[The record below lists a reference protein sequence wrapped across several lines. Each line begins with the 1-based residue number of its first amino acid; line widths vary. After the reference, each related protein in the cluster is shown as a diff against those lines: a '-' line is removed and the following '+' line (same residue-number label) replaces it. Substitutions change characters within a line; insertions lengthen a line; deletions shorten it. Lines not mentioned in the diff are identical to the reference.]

1 MPIEHNRSRAYAPT
15 ISAHRIGP
23 ANRIG
28 PTHVLSVFFEVVLPV
43 ALIAILGAAVG
54 RWQSIPVRP
63 ISGLVFFLFSPALVF
78 HSMSTTEVP
87 GGDALR
93 IVAVGVLMFAT
104 MYLVATG
111 WSTAFRHDRG
121 LRAGFALATT
131 TPNVGNMGLPVA
143 LLAFGEAGFDVAV
156 VNFVV
161 GAVLSYTAGIAIA
174 SLAGGSAAKALQA
187 PFRYPVVY
195 AAAAG
200 VAVNALGLDLPV
212 TIEAPVETMAGAAV
226 PVMLVVLG
234 LQLHGALDLTEV
246 RDTVAANG
254 LRLLIAPVA
263 AFLIAGTLGLDELTR
278 DTLTVLAAMPTAVI
292 ATVLAIEFNARPDFV
307 TRAVVLS
314 TLLSMA
320 TATVL
325 ITLVR

>member
-1 MPIEHNRSRAYAPT
+1 M
-15 ISAHRIGP
+15 
-23 ANRIG
+23 
-28 PTHVLSVFFEVVLPV
+28 LSVFFEVVLPV

-63 ISGLVFFLFSPALVF
+63 VSGLVFYLFSPSLVF
-78 HSMSTTEVP
+78 HSLSTTEVP

-93 IVAVGVLMFAT
+93 IVAVGVLTFVAMYVAAT
-104 MYLVATG
+104 A
-111 WSTAFRHDRG
+111 WSTAFRHPRA
-121 LRAGFALATT
+121 LRAGFALAAV

-143 LLAFGEAGFDVAV
+143 LLAFGQAGFDIAV

-161 GAVLSYTAGIAIA
+161 GAVLAYTAGIAVA
-174 SLAGGSAAKALQA
+174 SMAGGSAARALQA

-200 VAVNALGLDLPV
+200 VAVNALNVDLPV
-212 TIEAPVETMAGAAV
+212 TIEAPVETLAGAAV

-234 LQLHGALDLTEV
+234 LQLHVAAAMTEV
-246 RDTVAANG
+246 RDTIASNA

-263 AFLIAGTLGLDELTR
+263 AWLVASAVGLDELAR
-278 DTLTVLAAMPTAVI
+278 DTLVVLAAMPTAVV
-292 ATVLAIEFNARPDFV
+292 ATVLATEFNARPDFV
-307 TRAVVLS
+307 TRSVVLS
-314 TLLSMA
+314 TLLSMVTA
-320 TATVL
+320 TAL